1 MSNTS
6 GSKTPPTHAT
16 SCSCSGCLWPRS
28 LSSGEHPP
36 APSTP
41 AALTRARSALAL
53 YRCQA
58 FVPPASGISRVAVRN
73 AASID
78 MGAKKKPKKKPVKK
92 QVRLALPWHPPP
104 STAETVPRLASTH
117 RSSPIR
123 CTRSLCAATPGAKR
137 RGLTLRPRGHQGL
150 RRRPQRLRLPDRACE
165 LEASAV
171 ERLTC
176 HKRVSA
182 SSSARSAR
190 PVRCTWC
197 VLVLV

>member
-1 MSNTS
+1 M
-6 GSKTPPTHAT
+6 GT

-78 MGAKKKPKKKPVKK
+78 TGAKKKPKKKPVKK
-92 QVRLALPWHPPP
+92 QAQSDEGSLFVHEGTKGFVGDPNAF
-104 STAETVPRLASTH
+104 VYQIGLAS
-117 RSSPIR
+117 
-123 CTRSLCAATPGAKR
+123 
-137 RGLTLRPRGHQGL
+137 
-150 RRRPQRLRLPDRACE
+150 
-165 LEASAV
+165 
-171 ERLTC
+171 
-176 HKRVSA
+176 
-182 SSSARSAR
+182 
-190 PVRCTWC
+190 
-197 VLVLV
+197 